1 MLAIAVAA
9 FTFTACSDVPAPYDL
24 PSINNGPD
32 PTTGILSANFKKG
45 QGDWKT
51 QDVNLP
57 SQLTA
62 IWSYNSKYGMVA
74 TAYSDNVNYASES
87 WLIAPAADLSS
98 VEKAVLTIKH
108 AANYFSTSVPVNKA
122 CGVMVSTDYSE
133 GATPATATWDE
144 LTLSQWPT
152 SFTYIEAT
160 ADMSKYA
167 GKPKVYVA
175 LKYTSTSS
183 KAGTW
188 EVEALSIAEGEATTP
203 QEDTNNYGTAEAPL
217 TVAQALAIMDSY
229 TDGQNSPVDAY
240 VKGFITSFDE
250 KDAPGN
256 SFGNATYFIADQA
269 GGTPTLEVYRGYGLG
284 GEKIKA
290 NDLKVGDEV
299 IVTGKLTLFKNTK
312 EFTQGS
318 KIYSLNGNTSGSTT
332 PETPTGKPLEAGKY
346 FFVTTVTGTAQVGTP
361 VASDKD
367 YGYMLLADAKVTN
380 GKLDNDE
387 ANLFTFAAVE
397 GGFTIQD
404 TSGRYY
410 YMDGS
415 HKSFQVSA
423 SVPSSNHIWTATV
436 ADDGTATVKN
446 NGTGLIIQYV
456 AKYKEFTPT
465 DNGDGMP
472 TLMKVGDEVKTDGG
486 GGGGNEPGGG
496 GETATSLVNGDFETW
511 ANGLPT
517 GWQSAST
524 ASSATL
530 KQSTDAHGGS
540 YAVLVKG
547 DEGSNKRLASQE
559 ITLAAGSYNFS
570 FWVKPTT
577 TDVSQVRPAYVV
589 VVDNKVNGSYQYGDY
604 ATLSSGWQQI
614 SYDFTLSAE
623 TTVCLVVMN
632 PKKSSYSSGK
642 DVIIDDATLTKK

>member
-1 MLAIAVAA
+1 MKKLFRSMLAIAVAA

-45 QGDWKT
+45 QGDWNT

-74 TAYSDNVNYASES
+74 TAYSDNVNYESES
-87 WLIAPAADLSS
+87 WLIGPAADLSS

-133 GATPATATWDE
+133 GASPATATWDE

-188 EVEALSIAEGEATTP
+188 EVEALSIAEGEAT
-203 QEDTNNYGTAEAPL
+203 NNENPPAETIGTKENPI
-217 TVAQALAIMDSY
+217 TVAQALEKINALPDKGKSE
-229 TDGQNSPVDAY
+229 SKAY
-240 VKGFITSFDE
+240 VKGKVVKVTTNQANFEEYGNLNYLISDDGKETNTITVYSGDGLDGAKFTSITDLATGDE
-250 KDAPGN
+250 VIV
-256 SFGNATYFIADQA
+256 FGNLYKYVNISNQVTPEIDSGNYLVSLVKGSGGGSETPSGEATGSGTLADPYNVVAIAQEAAKLENKEVSTNDYYIKGRICSVKFTFNA
-269 GGTPTLEVYRGYGLG
+269 NYGTATFNISDDGKTGGTEFTCYSVYTLGNQPWVDGNTQV
-284 GEKIKA
+284 A
-290 NDLKVGDEV
+290 VGDEV
-299 IVTGKLTLFKNTK
+299 IICGKITNWEGTLETA
-312 EFTQGS
+312 S
-318 KIYSLNGNTSGSTT
+318 KQAYIYSLNG
-332 PETPTGKPLEAGKY
+332 
-346 FFVTTVTGTAQVGTP
+346 
-361 VASDKD
+361 
-367 YGYMLLADAKVTN
+367 
-380 GKLDNDE
+380 
-387 ANLFTFAAVE
+387 
-397 GGFTIQD
+397 
-404 TSGRYY
+404 
-410 YMDGS
+410 
-415 HKSFQVSA
+415 
-423 SVPSSNHIWTATV
+423 
-436 ADDGTATVKN
+436 
-446 NGTGLIIQYV
+446 
-456 AKYKEFTPT
+456 
-465 DNGDGMP
+465 
-472 TLMKVGDEVKTDGG
+472 KTESEGG

-530 KQSTDAHGGS
+530 EQSTDAHGGS

>member
-74 TAYSDNVNYASES
+74 TAYSDNVNYESES
-87 WLIAPAADLSS
+87 WLIGPAADLSS

-133 GATPATATWDE
+133 GASPATATWDE

-188 EVEALSIAEGEATTP
+188 EVEALSIAEGEA
-203 QEDTNNYGTAEAPL
+203 NNNENPSTETIGTKENPI
-217 TVAQALAIMDSY
+217 TVAQALEKINALPDKGKSE
-229 TDGQNSPVDAY
+229 SKAY
-240 VKGFITSFDE
+240 VKGKVVKVTTNQANFEKYGNLNYLISDDGNETNTIT
-250 KDAPGN
+250 
-256 SFGNATYFIADQA
+256 
-269 GGTPTLEVYRGYGLG
+269 VYSGDGLDG
-284 GEKIKA
+284 AKFTSIT
-290 NDLKVGDEV
+290 DLAAGDEV
-299 IVTGKLTLFKNTK
+299 IVFGNLYKYVNKSNQVTPEIDSGNYLVSLVKGSGGGGGETPSGEATGSGTQADPFNVAAAIAKCQETGQTATSEVYYVKGIVNAEYTVDSYKNATFELVDAEGASEKFTAYRVKGADGADLKIGYKVPKGATVIVSGKLVNYK
-312 EFTQGS
+312 
-318 KIYSLNGNTSGSTT
+318 GNT
-332 PETPTGKPLEAGKY
+332 PETAQNS
-346 FFVTTVTGTAQVGTP
+346 GTLISV
-361 VASDKD
+361 
-367 YGYMLLADAKVTN
+367 N
-380 GKLDNDE
+380 GQAPELDGE
-387 ANLFTFAAVE
+387 
-397 GGFTIQD
+397 
-404 TSGRYY
+404 
-410 YMDGS
+410 
-415 HKSFQVSA
+415 
-423 SVPSSNHIWTATV
+423 
-436 ADDGTATVKN
+436 
-446 NGTGLIIQYV
+446 
-456 AKYKEFTPT
+456 
-465 DNGDGMP
+465 
-472 TLMKVGDEVKTDGG
+472 G

-530 KQSTDAHGGS
+530 EQSTDAHGGS

>member
-45 QGDWKT
+45 QGDWNT

-74 TAYSDNVNYASES
+74 TAYSDNVNYESES
-87 WLIAPAADLSS
+87 WLIGPAADLSS

-133 GATPATATWDE
+133 GASPATATWDE

-188 EVEALSIAEGEATTP
+188 EVEALSIAEGEAT
-203 QEDTNNYGTAEAPL
+203 NNENPPAETIGTKENPI
-217 TVAQALAIMDSY
+217 TVAQALEKINALPDKGKSE
-229 TDGQNSPVDAY
+229 SKAY
-240 VKGFITSFDE
+240 VKGKVVKVTTNQANFEEYGNLNYLISDDGKETNTITVYSGDGLDGAKFTSITDLATGDE
-250 KDAPGN
+250 VIV
-256 SFGNATYFIADQA
+256 FGNLYKYVNISNQVTPEIDSGNYLVSLVKGSGGGSETPSGEATGSGTLADPYNVVAIAQEAAKLENKEVSTNDYYIKGRICSVKFTFNA
-269 GGTPTLEVYRGYGLG
+269 NYGTATFNISDDGKTGGTEFTCYSVYTLGNQPWVDGNTQV
-284 GEKIKA
+284 A
-290 NDLKVGDEV
+290 VGDEV
-299 IVTGKLTLFKNTK
+299 IICGKITNWEGTLETA
-312 EFTQGS
+312 S
-318 KIYSLNGNTSGSTT
+318 KQAYIYSLNG
-332 PETPTGKPLEAGKY
+332 
-346 FFVTTVTGTAQVGTP
+346 
-361 VASDKD
+361 
-367 YGYMLLADAKVTN
+367 
-380 GKLDNDE
+380 
-387 ANLFTFAAVE
+387 
-397 GGFTIQD
+397 
-404 TSGRYY
+404 
-410 YMDGS
+410 
-415 HKSFQVSA
+415 
-423 SVPSSNHIWTATV
+423 
-436 ADDGTATVKN
+436 
-446 NGTGLIIQYV
+446 
-456 AKYKEFTPT
+456 
-465 DNGDGMP
+465 
-472 TLMKVGDEVKTDGG
+472 KTESEGG

-530 KQSTDAHGGS
+530 EQSTDAHGGS